1 MKSLLIK
8 SHSVRL
14 TSLVSPSIME
24 NILSKYSEEFLN
36 QILQDLQKPLGSS
49 LSDDET
55 KYKLSYW
62 LSEKI
67 KQIKN
72 KYD

>member
-1 MKSLLIK
+1 MSSLLIQN
-8 SHSVRL
+8 HSLKLSSV
-14 TSLVSPSIME
+14 VSSAVME
-24 NILSKYSEEFLN
+24 EVLGQYSKEFLN